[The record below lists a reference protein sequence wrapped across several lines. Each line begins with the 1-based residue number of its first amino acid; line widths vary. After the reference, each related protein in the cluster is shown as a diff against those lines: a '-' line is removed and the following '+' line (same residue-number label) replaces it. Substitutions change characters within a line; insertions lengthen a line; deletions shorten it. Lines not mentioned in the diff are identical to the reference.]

1 MIYILIIAAALII
14 FFTDSQ
20 QRIIKKLNKN
30 WLDDL
35 LLNNYKLFIGLFLP
49 RIFTVP
55 HPGTLDCKLSKS
67 IV

>member
-20 QRIIKKLNKN
+20 QRIINKLNKN

-35 LLNNYKLFIGLFLP
+35 LLNNYKLFIGLLYLFLQF
-49 RIFTVP
+49 IQLFV
-55 HPGTLDCKLSKS
+55 H
-67 IV
+67 

>member
-20 QRIIKKLNKN
+20 ERIIKKINKN

-35 LLNNYKLFIGLFLP
+35 LLNNYKLFIGLLFL
-49 RIFTVP
+49 IFTI
-55 HPGTLDCKLSKS
+55 LFWRYSCFFIKYNC
-67 IV
+67 